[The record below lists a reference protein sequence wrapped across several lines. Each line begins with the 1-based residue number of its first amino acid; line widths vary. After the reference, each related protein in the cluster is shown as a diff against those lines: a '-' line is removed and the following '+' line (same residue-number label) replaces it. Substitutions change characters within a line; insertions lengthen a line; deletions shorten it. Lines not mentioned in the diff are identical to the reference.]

1 MKAIDILNTEHRII
15 ERVLT
20 ALETGTWMLSV
31 DEPVQLEFFCEAVE
45 FITGFA
51 DACHHRKEEGILFK
65 AAAEI
70 DDTQGNSMI
79 AAMLH
84 EHELARSYTSALHQA
99 TRRLLD
105 GDQKASSDVVYQSRH
120 YTALLHNHIA
130 MEDKFVFPYIAQL
143 IPPDRKADIDHRI
156 EMDSQAD
163 SENGNLGK
171 YLCLVENLEKQVL
184 ITPQG

>member
-1 MKAIDILNTEHRII
+1 MKAIEILNTEHRII

-31 DEPVQLEFFCEAVE
+31 DEPLQLEFFSETVE

-65 AAAEI
+65 ATAEI
-70 DDTQGNSMI
+70 EDTQGNSMV

-84 EHELARSYTSALHQA
+84 EHDLARSYTSALHQA
-99 TRRLLD
+99 TQRLLD
-105 GDQKASSDVVYQSRH
+105 GDKKASSDVVYQSRH

-130 MEDKFVFPYIAQL
+130 MEDKFVFPYLSQI
-143 IPPDRKADIDHRI
+143 IPAKRRAVIDHLI
-156 EMDSQAD
+156 EIDSQAE

-171 YLCLVENLEKQVL
+171 YFSLVEKLEKQAL